1 MEKLWDDGFVVVTA
15 AGNQGPAPGS
25 ITAPGCSR
33 KVITVGSSD
42 LLEGKGAVSGRGP
55 TFQCVCKPDLVVPG
69 NRIVSCA
76 VGKPDGYGIKS
87 GTSMSTPVVSGAA
100 ACMLEKDPLLTN
112 VEIKMMLRESCDD
125 LGLPRNQQGWGQFN
139 METFMSL

>member
-1 MEKLWDDGFVVVTA
+1 MYLIEGVEKLWDEGFVVVTA

-76 VGKPDGYGIKS
+76 VGKPDGYGIKKRHVHVHS
-87 GTSMSTPVVSGAA
+87 GGIRSSCLYVGKRPVSHKCG
-100 ACMLEKDPLLTN
+100 
-112 VEIKMMLRESCDD
+112 
-125 LGLPRNQQGWGQFN
+125 NQN
-139 METFMSL
+139 DAERKL